1 VTVLSDCTTWGKY
14 IAAYVLRLYPPTLT
28 NQISH
33 ALLGACLNRNTCYL
47 NSSIQCISHT
57 PIFRE
62 YFTSKAYLNDI
73 NTTNPL
79 GYQGHLA
86 QVSAVLI
93 NSLWKPFNQ
102 NISVQSKRVT
112 APGSYVMVNAQSLT
126 PKTFK
131 ESLGKF
137 NELFSGNEQHD
148 AQELLT
154 FLLGGLSEDLN
165 RIMEKP
171 YIEAPDSDGRPDR
184 ELADIWWANHLRRE
198 MSIVVALFTGQ
209 YKNLLTCR
217 TCKYESARFEP
228 FATLTVPL
236 PEDDHLTAYCILYPL
251 ADGADT
257 LKYCLRV
264 RSDGNL
270 HDVLL
275 ELAKVLIA
283 DEEGSDGSTAPKTR
297 TDASGEEKESADE
310 KGTEKETD
318 PAVIRRAQN
327 LAVVDM
333 RDGYIFKI
341 APNSWSLQ
349 DLQNKDT
356 GDLPQLHIYVLDNVP
371 DDSED
376 AKKEKTATEGHE
388 DDSTNFDDE
397 DSENDQDSKF
407 GFLAIVQRRSE
418 VVSRDYLHPLAHR
431 VFGTPL
437 LVRMV
442 DMENWTGRQLYD
454 MVARRLRNIV
464 PKTAL
469 RFLASTASP
478 SKSKPSSSSTSDD
491 KDESSGS
498 SGTLPLPADQLDKDS
513 RGSNMSTTTTDM
525 EEVSAGS
532 VPRYGFRLRVT
543 TRDGRRCLICPWYKC
558 CIGCLVPDDYAP
570 AAVMNGDSVVVD
582 WHFAVDVATSGF
594 GLRVPVVDP
603 ISAQPSPMPR
613 QPQRSST
620 VTVKN
625 HSSCGPGAK
634 RGGGQSGVITL
645 EECLDA
651 FAKEERIPEAFC
663 SKCKDFRV
671 QTTRMTLWRLPPVL
685 IIHLKRFQFTQT
697 MRRKLRDLVLF
708 PLEGLDLSR
717 IMALDGGDVCRV
729 VPDANSTK
737 ETSPLKK
744 PQQEN
749 GVAGNSKQT
758 TTESGAASA
767 SEADGIKDDKG
778 RSEMLYDL
786 YGVVHHQGALSGG
799 HYVASLKSELD
810 GQWRL
815 FNDAQIYEIHA
826 RDVVDSSAYILF
838 YIRRDMIG
846 KKLSDVWNV
855 RKEGSLSAE
864 DMDQLLKG
872 KSDRCVIS

>member
-1 VTVLSDCTTWGKY
+1 
-14 IAAYVLRLYPPTLT
+14 
-28 NQISH
+28 
-33 ALLGACLNRNTCYL
+33 
-47 NSSIQCISHT
+47 
-57 PIFRE
+57 
-62 YFTSKAYLNDI
+62 
-73 NTTNPL
+73 
-79 GYQGHLA
+79 
-86 QVSAVLI
+86 
-93 NSLWKPFNQ
+93 
-102 NISVQSKRVT
+102 
-112 APGSYVMVNAQSLT
+112 MVNAQSLT

-154 FLLGGLSEDLN
+154 FLLAGLSEDLN
-165 RIMEKP
+165 RIVEKP

-275 ELAKVLIA
+275 ELARVLIA
-283 DEEGSDGSTAPKTR
+283 DEEGYDGSTAPKTIAEANG
-297 TDASGEEKESADE
+297 DDKENGDE
-310 KGTEKETD
+310 KGAAIETD

-356 GDLPQLHIYVLDNVP
+356 GDLPQLHVYELDNVP
-371 DDSED
+371 DEPED
-376 AKKEKTATEGHE
+376 AKKEKAATDRLE
-388 DDSTNFDDE
+388 DDSTNYEDE

-442 DMENWTGRQLYD
+442 DMETWTGRQLYD

-469 RFLASTASP
+469 RFLADTTP
-478 SKSKPSSSSTSDD
+478 VSKAKHSSSADDD
-491 KDESSGS
+491 KDDSSS
-498 SGTLPLPADQLDKDS
+498 ALALPADQLDKDS
-513 RGSNMSTTTTDM
+513 RGSNMSHTTTDM

-594 GLRVPVVDP
+594 GLRSCIVDP
-603 ISAQPSPMPR
+603 ISAQPSPIRP
-613 QPQRSST
+613 PQRIST
-620 VTVKN
+620 VAVKN
-625 HSSCGPGAK
+625 HSSCGAK
-634 RGGGQSGVITL
+634 RGGQAGVITL

-671 QTTRMTLWRLPPVL
+671 QTTRMTLWRLPPIL

-697 MRRKLRDLVLF
+697 MRRKLRDLVIF

-717 IMALDGGDVCRV
+717 IMALDGAGEGCRV
-729 VPDANSTK
+729 VPEANSANQATP
-737 ETSPLKK
+737 SKK
-744 PQQEN
+744 PLQEN
-749 GVAGNSKQT
+749 GDADDSTQA
-758 TTESGAASA
+758 TTEST
-767 SEADGIKDDKG
+767 EADGIKDDKG

-815 FNDAQIYEIHA
+815 FNDAQIYEIRA

-846 KKLSDVWNV
+846 KKLSDLWNV
-855 RKEGSLSAE
+855 RKEGNLSAE